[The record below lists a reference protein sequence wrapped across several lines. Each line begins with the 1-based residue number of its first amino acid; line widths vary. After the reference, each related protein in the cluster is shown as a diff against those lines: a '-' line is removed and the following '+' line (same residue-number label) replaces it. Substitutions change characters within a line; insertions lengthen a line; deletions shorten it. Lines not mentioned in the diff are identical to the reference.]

1 MEKERVGQKRR
12 TKHDKEEEKNLL
24 RVPGDERAERSVHRR
39 IWRGR
44 REVQEVSGSASGVLA
59 KGRVR
64 CLKKERTRARQLR
77 IHTHVAV
84 VKNHIR
90 NQSINSSIVH
100 DVFQLLSF
108 FVTIIILLSLC

>member
-12 TKHDKEEEKNLL
+12 TKRDKEEEKNLL
-24 RVPGDERAERSVHRR
+24 RVPGDERTERSVHRR

-44 REVQEVSGSASGVLA
+44 REMQEVSGSASGVLA

-64 CLKKERTRARQLR
+64 CLRKKERARQSR
-77 IHTHVAV
+77 IHTHMAV

-90 NQSINSSIVH
+90 NQSLNSSIVH
-100 DVFQLLSF
+100 DVFHLLSF
-108 FVTIIILLSLC
+108 FATIIILLSLC